1 MDIAKNVTKAKPE
14 TVESATRLKN
24 AENLRA
30 MRDKDRQM
38 VRGVFK
44 YYEVPGGSVGFCFKK
59 YKEDPI
65 EKFDLIDGQIYTI
78 PLGVA
83 KHINNNT
90 WYPIHEYSKNEDG
103 TSMQRIGQKIRRMA
117 FQSLEFMDIDDA
129 DNGAHQIIK
138 VEKFAVAV

>member
-38 VRGVFK
+38 VKGIFK

-65 EKFDLIDGQIYTI
+65 ETFDLVDGQVYTI

-83 KHINNNT
+83 KHLNSNT
-90 WYPIHEYSKNEDG
+90 WYPIHGHTVDENGVPLQSIK
-103 TSMQRIGQKIRRMA
+103 QKVNRMA
-117 FQSLEFMDIDDA
+117 FQSLEFMDVEDFGTA
-129 DNGAHQIIK
+129 KQIIT
-138 VEKFAVAV
+138 VENLIR